1 MHKLNC
7 NLQKYGWGRKGKE
20 SKCALYKSAQDSNFK
35 IDENERYAELWMGD
49 CKIDLIRISIF

>member
-7 NLQKYGWGRKGKE
+7 KLQKYGWGRKGQE

-49 CKIDLIRISIF
+49 FKIDI